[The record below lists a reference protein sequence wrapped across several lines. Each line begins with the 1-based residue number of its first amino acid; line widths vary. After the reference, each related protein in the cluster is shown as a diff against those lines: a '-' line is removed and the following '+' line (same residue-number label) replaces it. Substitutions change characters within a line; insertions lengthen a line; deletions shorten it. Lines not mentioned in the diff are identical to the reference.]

1 MSAIPEGAG
10 ERHQVE
16 RRAVA
21 DILIV
26 EDNATVREGLCQ
38 LLRTRGHKVA
48 AADSATRARA
58 LLGESAFDLVISDY
72 QLEDGTGMELLESV
86 KQGELGGEPD
96 FIMITAYG
104 TIDIAVEAMRMGA
117 WDFVTKPLDSDAFRL
132 KVEKAL
138 EVRAT
143 RRENRRL
150 DAENAYLREEVEER
164 FGDIVGRS
172 PQMQAI
178 FQSIQKIAATNSS
191 VFLVGESGTG
201 KELVAR
207 AIHRQSPRAAGP
219 FIKVNCSALAET
231 LLESEL
237 FGHERG
243 AFTGAIRER
252 RGRFELAHGGSL
264 FLDEIADIPPSVQIR
279 LLRVLQEK
287 EIERVGGERT
297 IKVDVR
303 IISATNRDL
312 VEALAKGTFRE
323 DLYYRLHIVPL
334 RIPPL
339 RERRGDIE
347 LLVRHFIGEISRET
361 GKRITGITDEAL
373 RLLTAYPWPGN
384 VRELEN
390 AIERAIVLCDE
401 EELGVAEFPIGEA
414 PGAGATSLDGV
425 LAETERRLIQ
435 EALER
440 AGGVK
445 TRTAELLGI
454 KTSALYYKLEK
465 YGLLQ

>member
-1 MSAIPEGAG
+1 MAE
-10 ERHQVE
+10 
-16 RRAVA
+16 
-21 DILIV
+21 ILIV
-26 EDNATVREGLCQ
+26 EDNPTVREGLAQ
-38 LLRTRGHKVA
+38 LLRTRGHSV
-48 AADSATRARA
+48 SATESVTRARER
-58 LLGESAFDLVISDY
+58 LENEAFDLVISDY
-72 QLEDGTGMELLESV
+72 RLEDGTGMDLLEAV
-86 KQGELGGEPD
+86 KKRGLGGDPD
-96 FIMITAYG
+96 FIVITAYG
-104 TIDIAVEAMRMGA
+104 TIDIAVEAMRLGA
-117 WDFVTKPLDSDAFRL
+117 WDFVTKPLDSDEFRL

-143 RRENRRL
+143 RKENRRL
-150 DAENAYLREEVEER
+150 GAENAYLREEVEER

-172 PQMQAI
+172 PQMLAI
-178 FQSIQKIAATNSS
+178 FQGIQKIASTNSS
-191 VFLVGESGTG
+191 VFLFGESGTG

-207 AIHRQSPRAAGP
+207 AIHRQSPRAGGP

-243 AFTGAIRER
+243 AFTGAVKER

-264 FLDEIADIPPSVQIR
+264 FLDEISDIPSAVQIR

-312 VEALAKGTFRE
+312 GEAVAKGAFRE

-339 RERRGDIE
+339 RERQGDIE
-347 LLVRHFIGEISRET
+347 LLVRHFIRTISKET
-361 GKRITGITDEAL
+361 GKRITGLSDEAML
-373 RLLTAYPWPGN
+373 LLTAYPWPGN

-390 AIERAIVLCDE
+390 AIERAIVLCDG
-401 EELGVAEFPIGEA
+401 EELGVGEFPMGGA
-414 PGAGATSLDGV
+414 PEAGATSLDGV

-435 EALER
+435 DALER

>member
-1 MSAIPEGAG
+1 MAE
-10 ERHQVE
+10 
-16 RRAVA
+16 
-21 DILIV
+21 ILIV
-26 EDNATVREGLCQ
+26 EDNRTVREGLLQ
-38 LLRTRGHKVA
+38 LLQVRGHSVQA
-48 AADSATRARA
+48 AETAARA
-58 LLGESAFDLVISDY
+58 QAVLAQGAFDLVVSDY
-72 QLEDGTGMELLESV
+72 RLEDGTGMEILEAI
-86 KQGELGGEPD
+86 KRNGWGGDPD

-104 TIDIAVEAMRMGA
+104 TIDIAVEAMRLGA
-117 WDFVTKPLDSDAFRL
+117 WDFVTKPLDSDAFRI

-143 RRENRRL
+143 NRENRRL
-150 DAENAYLREEVEER
+150 GAENAYLRGEVEER

-178 FQSIQKIAATNSS
+178 FQSIQKIAGTNSS
-191 VFLVGESGTG
+191 AFLHGESGTG

-207 AIHRQSPRAAGP
+207 AIHRQSARGSGP
-219 FIKVNCSALAET
+219 FIKVNCSALAES

-243 AFTGAIRER
+243 AFTGAVKER
-252 RGRFELAHGGSL
+252 RGRFELAHGGTL
-264 FLDEIADIPPSVQIR
+264 FLDEIADIPPSVQVR

-312 VEALAKGTFRE
+312 GAEVERGRFRE

-339 RERRGDIE
+339 REREGDIE
-347 LLVRHFIGEISRET
+347 LLVRHFIRQISKET
-361 GKRITGITDEAL
+361 GKRIAGISDEAV
-373 RLLTAYPWPGN
+373 RLLLAYPWPGN

-390 AIERAIVLCDE
+390 AVERAIVLCDGE
-401 EELGVAEFPIGEA
+401 QLGVGEFMVGDA
-414 PGAGATSLDGV
+414 PGLSAQSLSTNGSLDRV

-465 YGLLQ
+465 YGLL

>member
-1 MSAIPEGAG
+1 
-10 ERHQVE
+10 
-16 RRAVA
+16 VA
-21 DILIV
+21 EILIV
-26 EDNATVREGLCQ
+26 EDNPTVREGLAQ
-38 LLRTRGHKVA
+38 LLRTRGHTVA
-48 AADSATRARA
+48 AAESAGRARA
-58 LLGESAFDLVISDY
+58 LLAAGAFDLVISDY
-72 QLEDGTGMELLESV
+72 RLEDGTGMELLEAV
-86 KQGELGGEPD
+86 KKGGAGGDPD
-96 FIMITAYG
+96 FIVITAYG
-104 TIDIAVEAMRMGA
+104 TIDIAVEAMRLGA
-117 WDFVTKPLDSDAFRL
+117 WDFVTKPLDSDEFRL

-143 RRENRRL
+143 RNENRRL

-164 FGDIVGRS
+164 FGDIVGKS

-178 FQSIQKIAATNSS
+178 FQSIQKIAGTNSS
-191 VFLVGESGTG
+191 VLLQGESGTG

-243 AFTGAIRER
+243 AFTGAIKER
-252 RGRFELAHGGSL
+252 RGRFELAHGGTL

-312 VEALAKGTFRE
+312 TEAVAKGTFRE

-339 RERRGDIE
+339 RDRHGDIE
-347 LLVRHFIGEISRET
+347 LLVRHFIRAISKET
-361 GKRITGITDEAL
+361 GKRITGISNEAL
-373 RLLTAYPWPGN
+373 HLLQAYPWPGN

-390 AIERAIVLCDE
+390 AIERAIVLCDG
-401 EELGVAEFPIGEA
+401 EELAVGEFPMGET

>member
-1 MSAIPEGAG
+1 
-10 ERHQVE
+10 
-16 RRAVA
+16 VA
-21 DILIV
+21 EILIV
-26 EDNATVREGLCQ
+26 EDNPTVREGLAQ
-38 LLRTRGHKVA
+38 LLRTRGHSV
-48 AADSATRARA
+48 SATESVARARER
-58 LLGESAFDLVISDY
+58 LETEAFDLVISDY
-72 QLEDGTGMELLESV
+72 RLEDGTGMDLLEAV
-86 KQGELGGEPD
+86 KKQGLGGDPD
-96 FIMITAYG
+96 FIVITAYG
-104 TIDIAVEAMRMGA
+104 TIDIAVEAMRLGA
-117 WDFVTKPLDSDAFRL
+117 WDFVTKPLDSDEFRL

-143 RRENRRL
+143 RKENRRL
-150 DAENAYLREEVEER
+150 GAENAYLREEVEER
-164 FGDIVGRS
+164 FGDIVGKS
-172 PQMQAI
+172 PQMLAI
-178 FQSIQKIAATNSS
+178 FQGIQKIASTNSS
-191 VFLVGESGTG
+191 VFLFGESGTG

-207 AIHRQSPRAAGP
+207 AIHRQSPRAGGP

-243 AFTGAIRER
+243 AFTGAVKER
-252 RGRFELAHGGSL
+252 RGRFELAHGGTL
-264 FLDEIADIPPSVQIR
+264 FLDEIADIPSAVQIR

-312 VEALAKGTFRE
+312 SEAVAKGAFRE

-339 RERRGDIE
+339 RERQGDIE
-347 LLVRHFIGEISRET
+347 LLVRHFIGKISKET
-361 GKRITGITDEAL
+361 GKRITSLSDEAL
-373 RLLTAYPWPGN
+373 GLLQSYPWPGN

-390 AIERAIVLCDE
+390 AIERAIVLCDG
-401 EELGVAEFPIGEA
+401 EELGVGEFPMGEGPA
-414 PGAGATSLDGV
+414 MGATSLDGV

-435 EALER
+435 DALER

>member
-1 MSAIPEGAG
+1 
-10 ERHQVE
+10 
-16 RRAVA
+16 VA
-21 DILIV
+21 EILIV
-26 EDNATVREGLCQ
+26 EDNPTVREGLAQ
-38 LLRTRGHKVA
+38 LLRTRDHNVTAAESVA
-48 AADSATRARA
+48 RARP
-58 LLGESAFDLVISDY
+58 LLERGAFDLVISDY
-72 QLEDGTGMELLESV
+72 RLEDGTGMELLDLAKKRGV
-86 KQGELGGEPD
+86 GGDPD

-104 TIDIAVEAMRMGA
+104 TIDIAVEAMRLGA
-117 WDFVTKPLDSDAFRL
+117 WDFVTKPLDSDEFRL
-132 KVEKAL
+132 KVQKAL

-143 RRENRRL
+143 RTENRRL
-150 DAENAYLREEVEER
+150 GAENAYLREEVEER
-164 FGDIVGRS
+164 FGDIVGKS
-172 PQMQAI
+172 PQMQTI
-178 FQSIQKIAATNSS
+178 FQNIQKIAATNSS
-191 VFLVGESGTG
+191 VFLFGESGTG
-201 KELVAR
+201 KEMVAR
-207 AIHRQSPRAAGP
+207 AIHRQSPRAKGP

-243 AFTGAIRER
+243 AFTGAIKER
-252 RGRFELAHGGSL
+252 RGRFELAHGGTL
-264 FLDEIADIPPSVQIR
+264 FLDEVADIPASVQIR

-312 VEALAKGTFRE
+312 TEAVAKGAFRE

-339 RERRGDIE
+339 RERQGDIE
-347 LLVRHFIGEISRET
+347 LLVRHFLRAIAKET
-361 GKRITGITDEAL
+361 GKPIAGISADAL
-373 RLLTAYPWPGN
+373 RLLQAYPWPGN

-390 AIERAIVLCDE
+390 AIERAIVLCDG
-401 EELGVAEFPIGEA
+401 EELGVGEFPMGET
-414 PGAGATSLDGV
+414 PNAGPTSLDGV

-435 EALER
+435 DALER
-440 AGGVK
+440 SGGVK

>member
-1 MSAIPEGAG
+1 
-10 ERHQVE
+10 
-16 RRAVA
+16 
-21 DILIV
+21 
-26 EDNATVREGLCQ
+26 
-38 LLRTRGHKVA
+38 
-48 AADSATRARA
+48 
-58 LLGESAFDLVISDY
+58 
-72 QLEDGTGMELLESV
+72 
-86 KQGELGGEPD
+86 
-96 FIMITAYG
+96 
-104 TIDIAVEAMRMGA
+104 MRLGA
-117 WDFVTKPLDSDAFRL
+117 WDFLTKPLDSDEFRI
-132 KVEKAL
+132 KIEKTL

-150 DAENAYLREEVEER
+150 GAENAYLREEVEER
-164 FGDIVGRS
+164 FGDIVGKS
-172 PQMQAI
+172 PQMLSI
-178 FQSIQKIAATNSS
+178 FQSVQKIAGTNAS
-191 VFLVGESGTG
+191 VLLFGESGTG

-207 AIHRQSPRAAGP
+207 AIHRQSARVRGP

-243 AFTGAIRER
+243 AFTGAVRER
-252 RGRFELAHGGSL
+252 RGRFELAHGGTL
-264 FLDEIADIPPSVQIR
+264 FLDEISDIPPAVQVR

-312 VEALAKGTFRE
+312 AAEVERGAFRE
-323 DLYYRLHIVPL
+323 DLFYRLHIVPL
-334 RIPPL
+334 RIPAL
-339 RERRGDIE
+339 RERQGDIE
-347 LLVRHFIGEISRET
+347 LLVRHFIRTISKET
-361 GKRITGITDEAL
+361 GKRVTGITHEAL
-373 RLLTAYPWPGN
+373 ELLLGYPWPGN

-390 AIERAIVLCDE
+390 AVERAIVLCDGE
-401 EELGVAEFPIGEA
+401 QLGVGEFPMGEA
-414 PGAGATSLDGV
+414 PGMAAQPVTTNGSLDRV
-425 LAETERRLIQ
+425 LAETERRLIV

-465 YGLLQ
+465 YGLL

>member
-1 MSAIPEGAG
+1 MAE
-10 ERHQVE
+10 
-16 RRAVA
+16 
-21 DILIV
+21 ILII
-26 EDNATVREGLCQ
+26 EDNATVREGLAQ
-38 LLRTRGHKVA
+38 LLKTRGHTVHAAESVA
-48 AADSATRARA
+48 EARERLA
-58 LLGESAFDLVISDY
+58 GGSFELVVSDLR
-72 QLEDGTGMELLESV
+72 LEDGTGLEIL
-86 KQGELGGEPD
+86 QEIRQDGLGGEPD
-96 FIMITAYG
+96 LIMITGYG
-104 TIDIAVEAMRMGA
+104 TIDTAVEAMRLGA
-117 WDFVTKPLDSDAFRL
+117 WDFVTKPLDSDEFRL

-138 EVRAT
+138 EMRAT

-150 DAENAYLREEVEER
+150 GAENAYLREEVEER

-178 FQSIQKIAATNSS
+178 FHSVQKIAATNSS
-191 VFLVGESGTG
+191 VLLTGESGTG

-207 AIHRQSPRAAGP
+207 AIHRQSARAAGP

-243 AFTGAIRER
+243 AFTGAVKER
-252 RGRFELAHGGSL
+252 RGRFELAHGGTL
-264 FLDEIADIPPSVQIR
+264 FLDEISDIPPAVQIK

-287 EIERVGGERT
+287 EFERVGGERT

-303 IISATNRDL
+303 ILSATNRDL
-312 VEALAKGTFRE
+312 AAEVARGLFRE

-339 RERRGDIE
+339 RERQGDIE
-347 LLVRHFIGEISRET
+347 LLVRHFIRTISKET
-361 GKRITGITDEAL
+361 GKRITGISDEAL
-373 RLLTAYPWPGN
+373 QLLLGYPWPGN

-390 AIERAIVLCDE
+390 AVERAIVLCDGDQ
-401 EELGVAEFPIGEA
+401 LGVGEFPMGGA
-414 PGAGATSLDGV
+414 PGMGAQLLSTNGSLDSV

-440 AGGVK
+440 TGGVK

>member
-1 MSAIPEGAG
+1 M
-10 ERHQVE
+10 
-16 RRAVA
+16 A

-26 EDNATVREGLCQ
+26 EDNETVRDGLTK
-38 LLRTRGHKVA
+38 LVRTRGHAVRA
-48 AADSATRARA
+48 AGSAAGARE
-58 LLGESAFDLVISDY
+58 LLGGGTFDLVVSDY
-72 QLEDGTGMELLESV
+72 RLEDGTGMELLKAV
-86 KQGELGGEPD
+86 RHNGLGGDPD

-104 TIDIAVEAMRMGA
+104 TIDIAVEAMRLGA
-117 WDFVTKPLDSDAFRL
+117 WDFVTKPLDSDEFRL

-150 DAENAYLREEVEER
+150 GAENAYLREEVEER
-164 FGDIVGRS
+164 FGDIIGRS
-172 PQMQAI
+172 PQMQAV
-178 FQSIQKIAATNSS
+178 FASIQKIAGTNSS
-191 VFLVGESGTG
+191 VFLYGESGTG

-207 AIHRQSPRAAGP
+207 AIHRQSSRARGP
-219 FIKVNCSALAET
+219 FIRVNCSALAET

-243 AFTGAIRER
+243 AFTGAVRER
-252 RGRFELAHGGSL
+252 RGRFELAHGGTL
-264 FLDEIADIPPSVQIR
+264 FLDEIADIPPAVQVR

-312 VEALAKGTFRE
+312 SAEVERGVFRE

-339 RERRGDIE
+339 RERDGDVE
-347 LLVRHFIGEISRET
+347 LLVRHFIHKISKET
-361 GKRITGITDEAL
+361 GKRVAGITDEAL
-373 RLLTAYPWPGN
+373 RLLLEYPWPGN

-390 AIERAIVLCDE
+390 AIERAIVLCDGE
-401 EELGVAEFPIGEA
+401 HLGASEFPMGEA
-414 PGAGATSLDGV
+414 PGRPPQPVSLNGSLDRI

>member
-1 MSAIPEGAG
+1 
-10 ERHQVE
+10 
-16 RRAVA
+16 VA
-21 DILIV
+21 EILIV
-26 EDNATVREGLCQ
+26 EDNPTVREGLAQ
-38 LLRTRGHKVA
+38 LLRTRDHSVA
-48 AADSATRARA
+48 AAESAARARA
-58 LLGESAFDLVISDY
+58 LLEAGAFDLVISDY
-72 QLEDGTGMELLESV
+72 RLEDGTGMELLEVV
-86 KQGELGGEPD
+86 KKRGLGGDPD

-104 TIDIAVEAMRMGA
+104 TIDIAVEAMRLGA
-117 WDFVTKPLDSDAFRL
+117 WDFVTKPLDSDEFRL
-132 KVEKAL
+132 KVQKAL
-138 EVRAT
+138 DVRAT
-143 RRENRRL
+143 RTENRRL
-150 DAENAYLREEVEER
+150 DAENTYLREEVEER
-164 FGDIVGRS
+164 FGDIVGKS

-191 VFLVGESGTG
+191 AFLHGESGTG
-201 KELVAR
+201 KEMVAR
-207 AIHRQSPRAAGP
+207 AIHRQSPRAGGP
-219 FIKVNCSALAET
+219 FIKVNCSALAES

-237 FGHERG
+237 FGHEKG
-243 AFTGAIRER
+243 AFTGAIKER
-252 RGRFELAHGGSL
+252 RGRFELANGGTL
-264 FLDEIADIPPSVQIR
+264 FLDEIADIPTSVQIR

-312 VEALAKGTFRE
+312 TEAVAKGTFRE

-339 RERRGDIE
+339 RERQGDIE
-347 LLVRHFIGEISRET
+347 LLVRHFLRSIAKET
-361 GKRITGITDEAL
+361 GKRITGISAEAL
-373 RLLTAYPWPGN
+373 QLLQAYPWPGN

-390 AIERAIVLCDE
+390 AIERAIVLCDGG
-401 EELGVAEFPIGEA
+401 ELGVGEFPMGEA
-414 PGAGATSLDGV
+414 QGPSPTSLDGV

>member
-1 MSAIPEGAG
+1 MAE
-10 ERHQVE
+10 
-16 RRAVA
+16 
-21 DILIV
+21 ILIV
-26 EDNATVREGLCQ
+26 EDNETVREGLTR
-38 LLRTRGHKVA
+38 LLQTRGHSVRA
-48 AADSATRARA
+48 AESAARARA
-58 LLGESAFDLVISDY
+58 LLEDDPFDLVVSDLR
-72 QLEDGTGMELLESV
+72 LEDGTGIELLESM
-86 KQGELGGEPD
+86 KREGHKSEPD

-104 TIDIAVEAMRMGA
+104 TIDSAVEAMRLGA
-117 WDFVTKPLDSDAFRL
+117 TDFLTKPLDSDEFRL
-132 KVEKAL
+132 KIERAL
-138 EVRAT
+138 DVRAT

-150 DAENAYLREEVEER
+150 GAENAYLREEVEER

-178 FQSIQKIAATNSS
+178 FQSIQKIAGTNSS
-191 VFLVGESGTG
+191 VLLTGESGTG

-207 AIHRQSPRAAGP
+207 AIHRKSTRAKGP

-243 AFTGAIRER
+243 AFTGAVKER
-252 RGRFELAHGGSL
+252 RGRFELAHGGTL
-264 FLDEIADIPPSVQIR
+264 FLDEIADIPAAVQIK

-312 VEALAKGTFRE
+312 AAEVEKGIFRE

-339 RERRGDIE
+339 RERQGDIE
-347 LLVRHFIGEISRET
+347 LLVRHFIETISKET
-361 GKRITGITDEAL
+361 GRRVTGIRQDAMQ
-373 RLLTAYPWPGN
+373 LLLSYPWPGN

-390 AIERAIVLCDE
+390 AIERAIVLCDG
-401 EELGVAEFPIGEA
+401 EELGVGEFPMGDSRGVSHPAISTNG
-414 PGAGATSLDGV
+414 SLDTV
-425 LAETERRLIQ
+425 LAETERRLIV

>member
-1 MSAIPEGAG
+1 MAE
-10 ERHQVE
+10 
-16 RRAVA
+16 
-21 DILIV
+21 ILIV
-26 EDNATVREGLCQ
+26 EDSAVMREGLGQ
-38 LLRTRGHKVA
+38 LLRTRGHNVETA
-48 AADSATRARA
+48 
-58 LLGESAFDLVISDY
+58 ESAGQARTLLAGRPFDLVVSDY
-72 QLEDGTGMELLESV
+72 RLEDGTGMDLLKAV
-86 KQGELGGEPD
+86 KQEALGGDPD
-96 FIMITAYG
+96 FVMITAFG
-104 TIDIAVEAMRMGA
+104 TIEVAVEAMRLGA
-117 WDFVTKPLDSDAFRL
+117 WDFVTKPLDSDEFRM
-132 KVEKAL
+132 KVEKTL

-143 RRENRRL
+143 RSENRRL
-150 DAENAYLREEVEER
+150 GAENAYLRGEVEER

-172 PQMQAI
+172 PQVLAI
-178 FQSIQKIAATNSS
+178 FQSIQKIAGTNSS
-191 VFLVGESGTG
+191 VLLLGESGTG

-207 AIHRQSPRAAGP
+207 AIHRQSARAHGP

-243 AFTGAIRER
+243 AFTGAVRER
-252 RGRFELAHGGSL
+252 RGRFELAHGGTL
-264 FLDEIADIPPSVQIR
+264 FLDEIADIPAAVQIK

-312 VEALAKGTFRE
+312 AGEVERGTFRE

-339 RERRGDIE
+339 RERQGDIE
-347 LLVRHFIGEISRET
+347 LLVRHFIRTVSKET
-361 GKRITGITDEAL
+361 GKRVTGITDEAL
-373 RLLTAYPWPGN
+373 RLLTSYPWPGN

-390 AIERAIVLCDE
+390 AIERAIVLCDGE
-401 EELGVAEFPIGEA
+401 HLGVGEFPMGDG
-414 PGAGATSLDGV
+414 PVVGAATISANGSLEKV

-445 TRTAELLGI
+445 TRTAEILGI

-465 YGLLQ
+465 YGLLS

>member
-1 MSAIPEGAG
+1 
-10 ERHQVE
+10 
-16 RRAVA
+16 VA
-21 DILIV
+21 EILIV
-26 EDNATVREGLCQ
+26 EDNPTVREGLAQ
-38 LLRTRGHKVA
+38 LLRTRGHSI
-48 AADSATRARA
+48 SATESVTRARERLA
-58 LLGESAFDLVISDY
+58 SEVFDLVISDY
-72 QLEDGTGMELLESV
+72 RLEDGTGMDLLEAV
-86 KQGELGGEPD
+86 KKQGLGGDPD
-96 FIMITAYG
+96 FIVITAYG
-104 TIDIAVEAMRMGA
+104 TIDIAVEAMRLGA
-117 WDFVTKPLDSDAFRL
+117 WDFVTKPLDSDEFRL

-143 RRENRRL
+143 RKENRRL
-150 DAENAYLREEVEER
+150 GAENAYLREEVEER
-164 FGDIVGRS
+164 FGDIVGKS
-172 PQMQAI
+172 PQMLAI
-178 FQSIQKIAATNSS
+178 FQSIQKIAATHSS
-191 VFLVGESGTG
+191 VFLFGESGTG

-207 AIHRQSPRAAGP
+207 AIHRQSPRAGGP

-243 AFTGAIRER
+243 AFTGAVKER
-252 RGRFELAHGGSL
+252 RGRFELAHGGTL
-264 FLDEIADIPPSVQIR
+264 FLDEIADIPSAVQIR

-312 VEALAKGTFRE
+312 GEAVAKGAFRE

-339 RERRGDIE
+339 RERQGDIE
-347 LLVRHFIGEISRET
+347 LLVRHFIRAISKET
-361 GKRITGITDEAL
+361 GKRITGLSDEAL
-373 RLLTAYPWPGN
+373 GLLQSYPWPGN

-390 AIERAIVLCDE
+390 AIERAIVLCDG
-401 EELGVAEFPIGEA
+401 EELGVGEFPMGEGPA
-414 PGAGATSLDGV
+414 MGATSLDGV

-435 EALER
+435 DALER